1 MFKEEEEEEK
11 EAPIPA
17 KFSMDPTQQAP
28 LLPANANQFGVLAS
42 NGQQM
47 VFPQLTGP
55 IPGMFTTQKPVQR
68 SSSDSSTASVEQ
80 LLALQNAANA
90 GSIMNPM
97 VNSIQAQLIQQ
108 LQMAQ
113 ALGAA
118 TGGKVSAS

>member
-1 MFKEEEEEEK
+1 MDLYAMFKEEEEED
-11 EAPIPA
+11 PIPA
-17 KFSMDPTQQAP
+17 KLSMDPTQQAP
-28 LLPANANQFGVLAS
+28 LLAANANQFAALAA

-55 IPGMFTTQKPVQR
+55 IPGMFATQKPVQR

-90 GSIMNPM
+90 GNLMNPM
-97 VNSIQAQLIQQ
+97 IQAQLIQQ

-113 ALGAA
+113 ALGAV